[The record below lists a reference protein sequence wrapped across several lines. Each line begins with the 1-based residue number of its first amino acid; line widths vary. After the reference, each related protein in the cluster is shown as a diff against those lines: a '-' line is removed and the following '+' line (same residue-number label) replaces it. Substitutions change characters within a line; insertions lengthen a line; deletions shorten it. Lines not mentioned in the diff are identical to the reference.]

1 MILYLDTSALV
12 KLYVR
17 EAGTAQVRSASEK
30 AEAIAT
36 SAVAY
41 AEARAAFARL
51 LRERPASRTLHR
63 RRVTR
68 LDEDWSQ
75 YLVVELMPA
84 VAHRSGELAETHGLR
99 GFDAIHLASALWLQ
113 SAYSGEVVFMAFDTR
128 LAAAASAATLPVFP
142 LPNRAGTSRG

>member
-17 EAGTAQVRSASEK
+17 EAGSVAVRRGIEA
-30 AEAIAT
+30 AEAAAT

-51 LRERPASRTLHR
+51 SRERPSSRRLHR
-63 RRVTR
+63 RRVAQ
-68 LDEDWSQ
+68 LDRDWEH
-75 YLVVELMPA
+75 YVIVELAPA
-84 VAHRSGELAETHGLR
+84 VARRSGELAELHALR

-113 SAYSGEVVFMAFDTR
+113 SVYSPEVAFIAFDRR
-128 LAAAASAATLPVFP
+128 LTAAAAAAGLRPAS
-142 LPNRAGTSRG
+142 RAFL

>member
-12 KLYVR
+12 KLYAR
-17 EAGTAQVRSASEK
+17 EAGSVAVRRESGA

-51 LRERPASRTLHR
+51 ARERPASRKLHR
-63 RRVTR
+63 QRVSQ
-68 LDEDWSQ
+68 LDRDWSH
-75 YLVVELMPA
+75 YVVVELTPA
-84 VAHRSGELAETHGLR
+84 VTRSSGEIAEQHALR

-113 SAYSGEVVFMAFDTR
+113 SAYSGDLAFMAYDR
-128 LAAAASAATLPVFP
+128 RQAAAAAD
-142 LPNRAGTSRG
+142 AGLRVPRG

>member
-17 EAGTAQVRSASEK
+17 EAGSAAVRRETSA
-30 AEAIAT
+30 AEAVAT

-51 LRERPASRTLHR
+51 ARERPASRKQHR
-63 RRVTR
+63 RRVLQ
-68 LDEDWSQ
+68 LDRDWSH
-75 YLVVELMPA
+75 YIVVELTPA
-84 VAHRSGELAETHGLR
+84 VTRSSGEIAEQHALR

-113 SAYSGEVVFMAFDTR
+113 SAWSGDLAFMTYDR
-128 LAAAASAATLPVFP
+128 RQAAAAADTGLRVP
-142 LPNRAGTSRG
+142 RG

>member
-17 EAGTAQVRSASEK
+17 EAGSVLVRRATEASE
-30 AEAIAT
+30 AAAT

-51 LRERPASRTLHR
+51 SRERRASRMLHR
-63 RRVTR
+63 KRVAQ
-68 LDEDWSQ
+68 LDRDWEH
-75 YLVVELMPA
+75 YVVVELTPA
-84 VAHRSGELAETHGLR
+84 VARRSGELAEVHALR

-113 SAYSGEVVFMAFDTR
+113 SAYSPELAFIAFDR
-128 LAAAASAATLPVFP
+128 PLMNAAAA
-142 LPNRAGTSRG
+142 AGLAGVPR